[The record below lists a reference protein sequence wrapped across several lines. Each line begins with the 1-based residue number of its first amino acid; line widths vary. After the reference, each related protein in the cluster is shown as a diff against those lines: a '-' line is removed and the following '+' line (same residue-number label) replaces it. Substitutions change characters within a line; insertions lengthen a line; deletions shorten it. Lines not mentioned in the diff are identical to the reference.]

1 MKKTIDLGT
10 LLSGEMYYKDKD
22 KEAVWNSNSNSKTL
36 QATDNVSAASP
47 LAIAPKAFQA
57 SSEEE
62 EVRENLCGLLG
73 GNGSRPKP
81 VSTKPGYKRLDPE
94 AKYDRICIQ
103 MSNLRGI
110 GKTTRANV
118 YVSLKED
125 NENKFSVFLTGAM
138 TNAKAELYRGCKN
151 SQAVKDVIDALF
163 STYPDMI
170 IGRLRYKSVNG
181 FISDFHKKNTKSAII
196 GVYKNSE
203 DVYVA
208 VLVLYYEFIEI
219 PLNHPLSEKQQ
230 GWCVYQG
237 IHNDY
242 LEFDDEE
249 E

>member
-10 LLSGEMYYKDKD
+10 LVTGKMYYKDKD
-22 KEAVWNSNSNSKTL
+22 KEAELNSNVNSKTL
-36 QATDNVSAASP
+36 QATDNVSAPSA

-57 SSEEE
+57 YSEQE
-62 EVRENLCGLLG
+62 EVINNVCGVLG
-73 GNGSRPKP
+73 FNGSRPKP
-81 VSTKPGYKRLDPE
+81 ISTKPGYKRLDPN

-103 MSNLRGI
+103 MSNLRGT
-110 GKTTRANV
+110 GKTIRANV

-151 SQAVKDVIDALF
+151 SPAVKDVIDALF

-196 GVYKNSE
+196 GVYKNDE
-203 DVYVA
+203 GIYVA

-242 LEFDDEE
+242 EEFDDE
-249 E
+249 

>member
-1 MKKTIDLGT
+1 MKHIDLGT
-10 LLSGEMYYKDKD
+10 LVTGEMYYKDKN
-22 KEAVWNSNSNSKTL
+22 KEAQWNGNMNSKTL
-36 QATDNVSAASP
+36 QATDNECAPTA

-57 SSEEE
+57 SSDEEE
-62 EVRENLCGLLG
+62 IRENFCGLLG

-81 VSTKPGYKRLDPE
+81 ISTKPGYKRLDPE

-103 MSNLRGI
+103 MSNLRGT
-110 GKTTRANV
+110 GKTKRANI

-151 SQAVKDVIDALF
+151 SPAVKDVIDALF
-163 STYPDMI
+163 NKYPDMI

-181 FISDFHKKNTKSAII
+181 FISDFHKKNTKSAIV
-196 GVYKNSE
+196 GVYKNHE

-208 VLVLYYEFIEI
+208 VLVIYYEFIEI
-219 PLNHPLSEKQQ
+219 PLTHPLSEKQQ

-242 LEFDDEE
+242 DEFDDEE
-249 E
+249 GL